1 MTGPSRG
8 RHEAKASIRPGASS
22 RRAFLAAAAGG
33 AAAGLAGC
41 SGLLESQSTR
51 SPPLVEDRPD
61 AVYVPTHVEGMQMAG
76 MGRAGPYGVALFYSF
91 PHRFWLVTGGTA
103 ERVDIAGEDAVHL
116 MASVWDRESGTVL
129 PTSSVSIEVTKD
141 GETAFDRPPWAML
154 SQNMGVHLGDNAPM
168 LGDGTYAAAVE
179 VDPIGARS
187 AGAFRDR
194 FAETAST
201 SVEFEF
207 SESALDEVAYRSLED
222 RKGQRD
228 AVSPMGMEMVPS
240 SQVPPAGE
248 LPGRVLGEASSGD
261 ARLVATALQ
270 ELPAGIEGAGTYLAV
285 SARTP
290 YNRYPLPFMGL
301 SGRVERGG
309 SAVFEGSFTAT
320 VEPSLG
326 YHYGAV
332 VDSVESGDAIAL
344 DVGAPPQIARH
355 EGYET
360 AFLDM
365 PAASI
370 EVE

>member
-1 MTGPSRG
+1 MT
-8 RHEAKASIRPGASS
+8 S
-22 RRAFLAAAAGG
+22 RRAFLAATAGAG
-33 AAAGLAGC
+33 AAGLAGC
-41 SGLLESQSTR
+41 SGLLETRSTR

-61 AVYVPTHVEGMQMAG
+61 AVYVPSHVEGMQMAG
-76 MGRAGPYGVALFYSF
+76 MGKAGPYGVALSYSF
-91 PHRFWLVTGGTA
+91 PHRFWLVTGGNA
-103 ERVDIAGEDAVHL
+103 ERVDIAADDAVHL
-116 MASVWDRESGTVL
+116 MASVWDRESGAVL
-129 PTSSVSIEVTKD
+129 PTSSVTIEVTGD
-141 GETAFDRPPWAML
+141 GETAYDRPPWAML
-154 SQNMGVHLGDNAPM
+154 SQNMGVHLGDNTPL
-168 LGDGTYAAAVE
+168 LGDGSYTATVE
-179 VDPIGARS
+179 VDPIGART

-194 FAETAST
+194 FAETASA
-201 SVEFEF
+201 SIDFEF
-207 SESALDEVAYRSLED
+207 SGSTLEEVAYRSLDD

-228 AVSPMGMEMVPS
+228 AVSPMEMGMVPS
-240 SQVPPAGE
+240 SQLPPPSE
-248 LPGRVLGEASSGD
+248 LPGRVLGEATAGD
-261 ARLVATALQ
+261 ARFVATAL
-270 ELPAGIEGAGTYLAV
+270 EAPPEGVEGSGTYLAI

-309 SAVFEGSFTAT
+309 TAVFEGPFTAT
-320 VEPSLG
+320 IDPALG

-332 VDSVESGDAIAL
+332 VDSVEGGDAVGL